1 MSQIKSHQYGSDGAE
16 TLDTLVTKKGEW
28 TAAART
34 AISAARR
41 LRLVRVRMGVE
52 RPPLLLCDAVQCMER
67 QMVVE
72 SARPRGVGAV
82 GAERRENLNN
92 NPAPGGQTGQKRR

>member
-52 RPPLLLCDAVQCMER
+52 RPPLLLCDAGVREELGLLGHKGER
-67 QMVVE
+67 I
-72 SARPRGVGAV
+72 
-82 GAERRENLNN
+82 
-92 NPAPGGQTGQKRR
+92 

>member
-1 MSQIKSHQYGSDGAE
+1 MEREMSQIK
-16 TLDTLVTKKGEW
+16 TKKGEW

-52 RPPLLLCDAVQCMER
+52 RPPLLLCDAGVREELGQNGER
-67 QMVVE
+67 I
-72 SARPRGVGAV
+72 
-82 GAERRENLNN
+82 
-92 NPAPGGQTGQKRR
+92 

>member
-1 MSQIKSHQYGSDGAE
+1 MSQIKSHQYGSD
-16 TLDTLVTKKGEW
+16 EW

-52 RPPLLLCDAVQCMER
+52 RPPLLLCDAGGRAEADISD
-67 QMVVE
+67 E
-72 SARPRGVGAV
+72 VGKN
-82 GAERRENLNN
+82 GRIE
-92 NPAPGGQTGQKRR
+92 

>member
-1 MSQIKSHQYGSDGAE
+1 MSQIK
-16 TLDTLVTKKGEW
+16 TKKGEW

-52 RPPLLLCDAVQCMER
+52 RPPLLLCDAGGR
-67 QMVVE
+67 AE
-72 SARPRGVGAV
+72 SGHFRRG
-82 GAERRENLNN
+82 R
-92 NPAPGGQTGQKRR
+92 QKRQNRIIAAPCETAPARGHLGWRN